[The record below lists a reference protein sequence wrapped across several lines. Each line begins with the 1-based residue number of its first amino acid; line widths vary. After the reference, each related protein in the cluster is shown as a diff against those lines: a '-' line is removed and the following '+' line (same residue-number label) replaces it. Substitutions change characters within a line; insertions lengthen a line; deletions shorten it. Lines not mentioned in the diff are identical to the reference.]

1 MLMSQRKNQPLA
13 TKFMVYVWLDPWL
26 PDFLG
31 SELKILDKGMTYV
44 VVLVGINSVTLR
56 YEVVPPMILLLS
68 LKELK
73 PERSPN

>member
-1 MLMSQRKNQPLA
+1 
-13 TKFMVYVWLDPWL
+13 
-26 PDFLG
+26 
-31 SELKILDKGMTYV
+31 MTYV